1 MSADFF
7 SHFLDHQLATQTK
20 SIQAYHPENQK
31 VWLKKASKR
40 HACWIYVPL
49 RLVSKM
55 LGLHLLTPIPNLGG
69 EKAIACEVARIR
81 QLKKLG
87 IRVPEILA
95 SRRDAVLLKD
105 AAPMGQT
112 VQQLEQALS
121 AQTNQT
127 DRLALLH
134 KAVDALQ
141 HLHDQKG
148 YLSEGFARNIL
159 VDEQQQI
166 AFIDFETDPR
176 KYLSLKDCQTR
187 DWLYFIFST
196 GYRLEEQDLSTAS
209 QYIVTALSQQL
220 EQLQAIC
227 RVGRKL
233 HWVLKLK
240 PENLGSDGRRMTK
253 CIRLLQLLDQ
263 HDPLP
268 MI

>member
-7 SHFLDHQLATQTK
+7 SNFLDVKLATQTK
-20 SIQAYHPENQK
+20 SIQAYLPKNQK

-40 HACWIYVPL
+40 HASWIYFPL
-49 RLVSKM
+49 RIVSKI
-55 LGLHLLTPIPNLGG
+55 LGLHLLTPVPNYGG
-69 EKAIACEVARIR
+69 EKAIACEIARIR

-95 SRRDAVLLKD
+95 YRSDAVLLKD
-105 AAPMGQT
+105 AAPLGQN

-121 AQTNQT
+121 AQANQA
-127 DRLALLH
+127 DRLALLQ

-148 YLSEGFARNIL
+148 YLSEAFARNIL

-166 AFIDFETDPR
+166 SFVDFETDPR

-196 GYRLEEQDLSTAS
+196 GFRLEEEDLSTAS
-209 QYIVTALSQQL
+209 LYIVDALSQHI

-253 CIRLLQLLDQ
+253 CIGLLKLLNE